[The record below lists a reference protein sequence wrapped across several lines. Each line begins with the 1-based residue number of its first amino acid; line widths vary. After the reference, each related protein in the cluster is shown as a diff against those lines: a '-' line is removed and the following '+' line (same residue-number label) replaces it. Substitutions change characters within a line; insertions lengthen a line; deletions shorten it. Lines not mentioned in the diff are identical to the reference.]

1 MILSSLLLLA
11 GCEGPVKPTAPPS
24 APAPAP
30 EAPAAAA
37 AAAPAP
43 EPPALPSDT
52 KRLATVAEV
61 HAAGAYTILRMD
73 ACGAEAWVAGPK
85 TDGLS
90 VGQVLEMPLG
100 TPMTDFR
107 SKELDRTFDAILF
120 VDWLRPTDARPE
132 CPKQKHHAEGQHKD
146 PKAPSDVAG
155 VVRETM
161 ESGGYRYARLDVCG
175 VETWVAGPKVPLQI
189 GETLLGDVSTEM
201 TDFTSA
207 SLGRRFD
214 RIVFLKRIAIGP
226 SAPDCK
232 GKGK

>member
-1 MILSSLLLLA
+1 MILWSLLLVP
-11 GCEGPVKPTAPPS
+11 GCEGPVKPTAPPP

-30 EAPAAAA
+30 AAEAAAVA
-37 AAAPAP
+37 PTAAP
-43 EPPALPSDT
+43 PPLPTDT
-52 KRLATVAEV
+52 KRLATVAEI
-61 HAAGAYTILRMD
+61 HAAGSYTILRMD

-85 TDGLS
+85 TEGLS

-107 SKELDRTFDAILF
+107 SKELERTFDAILF

-132 CPKQKHHAEGQHKD
+132 CPTQKHHGEGEHKD
-146 PKAPSDVAG
+146 PKAPSDLAG

-175 VETWVAGPKVPLQI
+175 TETWVAGPKVPLQV

-201 TDFTSA
+201 KDFSSA
-207 SLGRRFD
+207 TLGRRFD

-226 SAPDCK
+226 SAPDCASK
-232 GKGK
+232 GK